1 MSGNVPSG
9 LFAKISG
16 TVAPQMFYRTFFNCH
31 SLSGIDNGV
40 FGALSGN
47 AQSQMFAETFY
58 RNYAMT
64 GPSAKIGDKY
74 LYEIWPNATNAQVGK
89 MYTDDTG
96 LDDWGA
102 IPAVW
107 K

>member
-1 MSGNVPSG
+1 MRCVA
-9 LFAKISG
+9 LIFAMMICGAANAELVSRG
-16 TVAPQMFYRTFFNCH
+16 YVDATV
-31 SLSGIDNGV
+31 
-40 FGALSGN
+40 
-47 AQSQMFAETFY
+47 ET
-58 RNYAMT
+58 RVDTSKDAKQVMT